1 MNRPFA
7 ERPRNEFLGTK
18 RFVGYLHSLAVRTG
32 ILLFYIDLIFSSTF
46 QYCIKIAFTKINIL
60 FIKSLYCRVM
70 FFSNNCQEISIFQ
83 FLHSNNAITE

>member
-32 ILLFYIDLIFSSTF
+32 IGKKLLVRELARELVFFFY
-46 QYCIKIAFTKINIL
+46 TK
-60 FIKSLYCRVM
+60 V
-70 FFSNNCQEISIFQ
+70 
-83 FLHSNNAITE
+83 